1 MLFPFFARS
10 IAGKLKSPL
19 CNDERRRRDGKI
31 SIFTRYIHQN
41 SRHVANLDASASTSS
56 ISNNT
61 REKNDIA
68 VHRFFSLS
76 PFSLSQ
82 SFHFQNVDPRWSNIS
97 LPVWNTVFGTTSST
111 PIPVHPVILLRW
123 NTRNTPPPVE
133 KGDSLYTSRMQIS
146 VRMERARAIF
156 HASLFSTSFHPVLSI
171 RFLLFVEKA
180 AWECWIIDPRPDRRS
195 IVADSCR

>member
-31 SIFTRYIHQN
+31 SIFSRYIHQN

-76 PFSLSQ
+76 PLLSLSKFPF
-82 SFHFQNVDPRWSNIS
+82 SKRWSTLIEYFIARLKHRVRDNFINPDS
-97 LPVWNTVFGTTSST
+97 RSSCYFA
-111 PIPVHPVILLRW
+111 PLKYAKYSPSKREIPSICIHLECKLVCEW
-123 NTRNTPPPVE
+123 
-133 KGDSLYTSRMQIS
+133 K
-146 VRMERARAIF
+146 ERA
-156 HASLFSTSFHPVLSI
+156 LFSTRPSFQP
-171 RFLLFVEKA
+171 LFILFCPFV
-180 AWECWIIDPRPDRRS
+180 S
-195 IVADSCR
+195 FSS

>member
-76 PFSLSQ
+76 PLLSLSKFPF
-82 SFHFQNVDPRWSNIS
+82 SKRWSTLIEYFIA
-97 LPVWNTVFGTTSST
+97 WNTVFGTTSST

>member
-31 SIFTRYIHQN
+31 SIFSRYIHQN

-61 REKNDIA
+61 REKNDID
-68 VHRFFSLS
+68 FFPFP
-76 PFSLSQ
+76 PFSLPKFPFSK
-82 SFHFQNVDPRWSNIS
+82 RWSTLIEYFIA
-97 LPVWNTVFGTTSST
+97 WNTVFGTTSST

-133 KGDSLYTSRMQIS
+133 KGDSLYMYTSRMQIS

>member
-31 SIFTRYIHQN
+31 SIFSRYIHQN

-76 PFSLSQ
+76 PLLSLKVSIFKTLIHVDRI
-82 SFHFQNVDPRWSNIS
+82 FHCPSETPCSGQLHQPRF
-97 LPVWNTVFGTTSST
+97 PF
-111 PIPVHPVILLRW
+111 ILLFCSAEIREIL
-123 NTRNTPPPVE
+123 PLE
-133 KGDSLYTSRMQIS
+133 KGDSLYMYTSRMQIS

-180 AWECWIIDPRPDRRS
+180 A
-195 IVADSCR
+195 

>member
-31 SIFTRYIHQN
+31 SIFSWYIHQN

-61 REKNDIA
+61 REKNDID
-68 VHRFFSLS
+68 FS
-76 PFSLSQ
+76 PFPPSLSQ

-156 HASLFSTSFHPVLSI
+156 HASLFSTSFHPILSI

>member
-31 SIFTRYIHQN
+31 SIFSRYIHQN

-61 REKNDIA
+61 REKNNID
-68 VHRFFSLS
+68 FSPFP
-76 PFSLSQ
+76 PFSLPKFPFSK
-82 SFHFQNVDPRWSNIS
+82 RWSTLIEYFIA
-97 LPVWNTVFGTTSST
+97 WNTVFGTTSST

>member
-76 PFSLSQ
+76 PLLSPKV
-82 SFHFQNVDPRWSNIS
+82 SIFKTLIHVDR
-97 LPVWNTVFGTTSST
+97 
-111 PIPVHPVILLRW
+111 
-123 NTRNTPPPVE
+123 
-133 KGDSLYTSRMQIS
+133 
-146 VRMERARAIF
+146 IF
-156 HASLFSTSFHPVLSI
+156 HCLKHRVRDNFINPDSRSSCYFAPLKYAKYSPSRRKG
-171 RFLLFVEKA
+171 RFPLYISNA
-180 AWECWIIDPRPDRRS
+180 N
-195 IVADSCR
+195 

>member
-76 PFSLSQ
+76 PLLSLSKFPF
-82 SFHFQNVDPRWSNIS
+82 SKRWSNIS

-133 KGDSLYTSRMQIS
+133 KGDSLYMYTSRMQIS
-146 VRMERARAIF
+146 VRMERARA
-156 HASLFSTSFHPVLSI
+156 LFSTRPSFQP
-171 RFLLFVEKA
+171 LFILFCPFV
-180 AWECWIIDPRPDRRS
+180 S
-195 IVADSCR
+195 FSS

>member
-31 SIFTRYIHQN
+31 SIFSRYIHQN

-76 PFSLSQ
+76 PLLSLKVSIFKTLIHVDRI
-82 SFHFQNVDPRWSNIS
+82 FHCPSETPCSGQLHQPRF
-97 LPVWNTVFGTTSST
+97 PF
-111 PIPVHPVILLRW
+111 ILLFCSAEIREILPLPSK
-123 NTRNTPPPVE
+123 REIPSICIHFE
-133 KGDSLYTSRMQIS
+133 CKL
-146 VRMERARAIF
+146 VREWKERA
-156 HASLFSTSFHPVLSI
+156 LFSTRPSFQP
-171 RFLLFVEKA
+171 LFILFCPFV
-180 AWECWIIDPRPDRRS
+180 S
-195 IVADSCR
+195 FSS